1 MDKIESF
8 PVACSGGLV
17 TNLPQLAQAAQFPG
31 TARELE
37 NFEPSVEGGYRRIN
51 GYAKWDTTP
60 VSSLPVVWTRQAYS
74 SGVTSINVADW
85 QTFAGFLGNGTITF
99 ILSGT
104 TYTVSSITDDP
115 SSPGDRHATIAFS
128 PALVSS
134 IAARTQIR
142 LLQIFGSITSAHMFS
157 LEDFLFVSM
166 EYGSISRYRNNVFNN
181 VNKLSLGD
189 FGAGTNFVYSRVN
202 GAGQTGTTLNIKNV
216 KHRPKY
222 LDTFWIGTSVSP
234 LPDMYVISSVTAY
247 DKNAGTATLV
257 IYPSLASS
265 PANEESIEWVSRTEL
280 SPNQLST
287 PASYN
292 IGDQEYIAL
301 PYGDTPLVMNWK
313 YHEPVSELIDILE
326 ADNTG
331 VIYSAY
337 YRNHLF
343 WASQKTLYFSAP
355 FNEFD
360 YSSANGAGEITVP
373 GLIVGLLSLRD
384 SLIVFCRYNIF
395 RLTGAGVGNFALSP
409 ITENTGCVDGLSIQ
423 EINGDVMYLSDTG
436 ISRLSDSDQQSG
448 LGFSLLSNT
457 IKTEINTLLA
467 TSASGINSYPS
478 VFIPDKSQYRVFK
491 YNLATLGTSTV
502 GIAGTQA
509 GMNPAEVSWSVL
521 RGIKP
526 ISINYWR
533 EEKKTVFLATDTG
546 NSSLLSSTYIY
557 VMDSGNTF
565 DGTNITAT
573 YSTPYYTINDPK
585 VRKSFLK
592 LTMTVE
598 PEGNVTTTVDTLL
611 NYNKSDVIQ
620 PPSVVLG
627 TTSSTYGDTSS
638 PSYETLL
645 IGNGESVSLKFSSN
659 TNIPPYVIQ
668 SFSIEYSNADRR

>member
-31 TARELE
+31 SARELE

-51 GYAKWDTTP
+51 GYAKWSSTP
-60 VSSLPVVWTRQAYS
+60 VSALPIVWTRQAYS
-74 SGVTSINVADW
+74 IGATSINVAGWYSLADTNGTGA
-85 QTFAGFLGNGTITF
+85 QTFTLLGSSST
-99 ILSGT
+99 T
-104 TYTVSSITDDP
+104 TYTITSITGDP
-115 SSPGDRHATIAFS
+115 SSSNSVHATIAFT
-128 PALVSS
+128 PALDVNVSARAFVALNQS
-134 IAARTQIR
+134 I
-142 LLQIFGSITSAHMFS
+142 FS
-157 LEDFLFVSM
+157 SFVPSLIPVGTHLIVNN
-166 EYGSISRYRNNVFNN
+166 EYGNTSRNQNNLIY
-181 VNKLSLGD
+181 LSLGNYLS
-189 FGAGTNFVYSRVN
+189 GSTYYSRVD
-202 GAGQTGTTLNIKNV
+202 GAGQTGTTFTIKNL
-216 KHRPKY
+216 KHRPEVS
-222 LDTFWIGTSVSP
+222 DSFWISTSSGTFPDTYVIKSVS
-234 LPDMYVISSVTAY
+234 AY
-247 DKNAGTATLV
+247 DKSAGTATLV
-257 IYPSLASS
+257 IYPSLSSS
-265 PANEESIEWVSRTEL
+265 PSNEELIRWLRR
-280 SPNQLST
+280 PRNMST
-287 PASYN
+287 YMGYLFAGYTKGTTNYAAYPA
-292 IGDQEYIAL
+292 GDRYPLLFTSAYYEPITDLYDIVNTDEDALIA
-301 PYGDTPLVMNWK
+301 
-313 YHEPVSELIDILE
+313 
-326 ADNTG
+326 
-331 VIYSAY
+331 SAY

-343 WASQKTLYFSAP
+343 WASQESLYFSAP

-360 YSSANGAGEITVP
+360 YSSDNGAGQIIVP
-373 GLIVGLLSLRD
+373 GTVVGLLSLRD

-395 RLTGAGVGNFALSP
+395 RLTGSSSDSFALSP
-409 ITENTGCVDGLSIQ
+409 ITENIGCVDGMSIQ
-423 EINGDVMYLSDTG
+423 EINGDILYLSDTG

-448 LGFSLLSNT
+448 LGLSVVSNT
-457 IKTEINTLLA
+457 IKTEVNTLLA
-467 TSASGINSYPS
+467 ASVNGINLYPS
-478 VFIPDKSQYRVFK
+478 VFIPTKGQYRVFK
-491 YNLATLGTSTV
+491 LNNSTTV
-502 GIAGTQA
+502 ANTVAIAGSQ
-509 GMNPAEVSWSVL
+509 VSSNATEIQWSL
-521 RGIKP
+521 LKGIKP
-526 ISINYWR
+526 SALSFWK
-533 EEKKTVFLATDTG
+533 EENKTMFLGWPT
-546 NSSLLSSTYIY
+546 NSGDPTYIY